1 MTEKQKDTNF
11 TYSKVQIRLPDS
23 ELKAIM
29 FRMNS
34 HMDLHDLEESE
45 MLNMTTKTDVVQ
57 EDCLTSTQ
65 TLAILTVNSV
75 DILDAH
81 KIATT
86 FL

>member
-1 MTEKQKDTNF
+1 
-11 TYSKVQIRLPDS
+11 
-23 ELKAIM
+23 
-29 FRMNS
+29 MNS
-34 HMDLHDLEESE
+34 HIDLHDLEESE
-45 MLNMTTKTDVVQ
+45 MLNMTTRTDVVH

-75 DILDAH
+75 DILDAQ